1 MHFFIIELEREVKV
15 MYQNS
20 YQPYQNQNC
29 YYNVNGY
36 EGAKNFQLAPN
47 QSVLLIDTMQPYLYY
62 KSANQMGQIT
72 IKTYKLE
79 ELADN
84 PEKLAQNELLGAFD
98 ARLKAI
104 EEKLNAKSV
113 VKCNVSQ

>member
-1 MHFFIIELEREVKV
+1 
-15 MYQNS
+15 
-20 YQPYQNQNC
+20 
-29 YYNVNGY
+29 
-36 EGAKNFQLAPN
+36 
-47 QSVLLIDTMQPYLYY
+47 
-62 KSANQMGQIT
+62 MGQIT

-79 ELADN
+79 ELDDN

>member
-1 MHFFIIELEREVKV
+1 MF
-15 MYQNS
+15 QNP
-20 YQPYQNQNC
+20 YQPTQYNNVTTNGMNNC

-36 EGAKNFQLAPN
+36 DGAKSFQLAPN

-62 KSANQMGQIT
+62 KSSNQIGQIT

-84 PEKLAQNELLGAFD
+84 PEKLSQNELFKGFD
-98 ARLKAI
+98 DRLKAI
-104 EEKLNAKSV
+104 EKMLGDKANG
-113 VKCNVSQ
+113 